1 MAASVQIPHWIKNEK
16 KKQKQQ
22 QQQQQQQKTIGEP
35 EAGNDFFVTQKNYNC
50 LKMLS
55 NKKKND
61 KGLFKTYFRTK
72 L

>member
-1 MAASVQIPHWIKNEK
+1 MKK

-55 NKKKND
+55 NKKKMIKD
-61 KGLFKTYFRTK
+61 YLKLILGLNYK
-72 L
+72 